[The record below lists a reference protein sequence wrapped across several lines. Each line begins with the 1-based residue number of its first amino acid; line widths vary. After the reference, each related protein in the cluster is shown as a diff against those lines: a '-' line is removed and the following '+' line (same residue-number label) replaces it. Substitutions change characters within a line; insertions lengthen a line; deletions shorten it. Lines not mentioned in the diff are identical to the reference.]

1 MSDIYVLIGRRL
13 REERKARRLSI
24 EKLAELAE
32 ITPSFLGLIER
43 GERKLSVLT
52 LDKLARALHILPCE
66 LMGPQDKKTAA
77 GWERK
82 ITCLVNSQPE
92 KAKEFIFNVLD
103 SLVKNMPVFK

>member
-1 MSDIYVLIGRRL
+1 MSDIYALIGRRL

-52 LDKLARALHILPCE
+52 LDKLARALQTPAYE
-66 LMGPQDKKTAA
+66 LMVAQEKNSP
-77 GWERK
+77 GWDRK
-82 ITCLVNSQPE
+82 INLLLSSQPE
-92 KAKEFIFNVLD
+92 KAKEFAFNVLD
-103 SLVKNMPVFK
+103 SLVKNIPSLK